1 VVVLPSISELS
12 QAKLSVVAA
21 YFDLYYN
28 KSKLVNFMYECST
41 IVIVMNENNELC
53 QHELCMNVVQLLCM
67 NAVQLL
73 SDVDDNWKLL
83 VIYFLGS
90 YSRSV

>member
-1 VVVLPSISELS
+1 
-12 QAKLSVVAA
+12 
-21 YFDLYYN
+21 
-28 KSKLVNFMYECST
+28 MYECST

-83 VIYFLGS
+83 VIFF
-90 YSRSV
+90 

>member
-1 VVVLPSISELS
+1 
-12 QAKLSVVAA
+12 
-21 YFDLYYN
+21 
-28 KSKLVNFMYECST
+28 
-41 IVIVMNENNELC
+41 MNA
-53 QHELCMNVVQLLCM
+53 VQLLCM

>member
-1 VVVLPSISELS
+1 
-12 QAKLSVVAA
+12 
-21 YFDLYYN
+21 
-28 KSKLVNFMYECST
+28 
-41 IVIVMNENNELC
+41 
-53 QHELCMNVVQLLCM
+53 M

>member
-1 VVVLPSISELS
+1 
-12 QAKLSVVAA
+12 
-21 YFDLYYN
+21 
-28 KSKLVNFMYECST
+28 
-41 IVIVMNENNELC
+41 
-53 QHELCMNVVQLLCM
+53 M

-90 YSRSV
+90 YSHSI